1 MTYALTPG
9 GTDGRPDLP
18 AGLSFAAATRT
29 VAGTPTGTR
38 AKTTYTFTAT
48 DAANNRAGPPGTGA
62 GTGLPVVMEVRADT
76 VPTFGSRASVS
87 WPADARVQT
96 ALSVNLPA
104 ASGGN
109 GTLTYTLSPAA
120 ADGRP
125 ALPTGLSYTAPAAE
139 DAHGGTIAGT
149 PTAGIASTTYTLT
162 VTDSDASVSAADADT
177 LRFRIAVTDATP
189 TFGTATIPPQRYTQ
203 GVAVTTAALPA
214 ASGGE
219 GILAYAVSPG
229 LPSGLTFD
237 AATRVITG
245 TPLTATPAAPYALVA
260 TDDEGTTAASDDD
273 CVSLAFTVA
282 VANAPGDVTIVCADP
297 DTATP
302 ALEVDEGRSGT
313 CTAVLN
319 ARPTGDVTVTPS
331 ITHGSP
337 AGDTTDVT
345 RVPSALTFGTDDWF
359 TARTVTL
366 RAGTDA
372 DAVNDTATLSFAVGG
387 YGTVMSARAVAV
399 AVRDSETAGLTAAP
413 ISLAL
418 HSGSTAT
425 YMLKLDT
432 QPTAAVTAAVTVDG
446 SGGTAFVSAAPSA
459 LTFTGSTWSTA
470 QTVTVA
476 ATGVGTVTLTNTAA
490 GGDYAELDTDV
501 AVTVSPDPTLTIG
514 DASVT
519 EGDDGAANL
528 TFTVTLSAAST
539 QQVTVNY
546 AEGTGG
552 TATAGTGYTR

>member
-1 MTYALTPG
+1 MPAATGGDTTPTQALTYSVDPA
-9 GTDGRPDLP
+9 LP
-18 AGLSFAAATRT
+18 AGLTLGDTASTITGAPAAEQAVATYTLAATDVDGDAATLPFTIAVAGNALPAFAAATGPATSFT
-29 VAGTPTGTR
+29 VSTAGS
-38 AKTTYTFTAT
+38 AILSTAT
-48 DAANNRAGPPGTGA
+48 
-62 GTGLPVVMEVRADT
+62 
-76 VPTFGSRASVS
+76 
-87 WPADARVQT
+87 
-96 ALSVNLPA
+96 
-104 ASGGN
+104 GGD
-109 GTLTYTLSPAA
+109 GTLTYSLGVT
-120 ADGRP
+120 P
-125 ALPTGLSYTAPAAE
+125 ALPGGLTYYAPGTALP
-139 DAHGGTIAGT
+139 
-149 PTAGIASTTYTLT
+149 
-162 VTDSDASVSAADADT
+162 DASPPADAT
-177 LRFRIAVTDATP
+177 
-189 TFGTATIPPQRYTQ
+189 
-203 GVAVTTAALPA
+203 
-214 ASGGE
+214 
-219 GILAYAVSPG
+219 
-229 LPSGLTFD
+229 
-237 AATRVITG
+237 TRVITG

-273 CVSLAFTVA
+273 RVSLAFTVA
-282 VANAPGDVTIVCADP
+282 VANAPGGVTIACADP

-387 YGTVMSARAVAV
+387 YGTVTSARAVAV

-413 ISLAL
+413 TSLAL
-418 HSGSTAT
+418 HSGGTET

-432 QPTAAVTAAVTVDG
+432 QPTATVTVDV

-459 LTFTGSTWSTA
+459 LTFTGSPWSTA

-476 ATGVGTVTLTNTAA
+476 VTGVGTATSTNTAA
-490 GGDYAELDTDV
+490 GDYAALDTDV
-501 AVTVSPDPTLTIG
+501 AVTVSLDPTLTIG

-519 EGDDGAANL
+519 AGDDGAANL

-552 TATAGTGYTR
+552 TATAGKDYTTLPAGTLTFAAGDTSKTVTVTVGPRRGRLRWRGTSA